1 MGERAVARYTT
12 NASLA
17 VLTANRPPSDAAPS
31 QIGPRSAHHLH
42 LVGLDFKDDSDLVR
56 LSPWILV
63 LAQVFL
69 GEGIDMRVCALFGHV
84 LDPPTNLDVPIG
96 IVGVEDRKRHR
107 RAFRHI
113 ACLHTTF
120 RRIHPDLAVRVVEP
134 YRGHLRRPIRHD
146 CREVSESR
154 FLLQQ
159 IQILRGNFHHD
170 CLSSRSLCVTSARGT
185 SQAAVSVSPGTEH
198 CNERTVWVSHRL
210 AAPAPLTL
218 LCRSDTPRY
227 APIFP
232 RRTRWLKRS
241 SLRTC
246 RNGWS
251 SMRISISPAAGKRDR
266 CTRATCL
273 SEGRSPRRHSC

>member
-1 MGERAVARYTT
+1 MKTESKPASSASRENCSNSVGPNCSADALYPSLSMIPLRRHEASWPATDQKRRQGLGGGGWRRMGEPGVARYTT
-12 NASLA
+12 NPSLA

-63 LAQVFL
+63 LAQIFL

-96 IVGVEDRKRHR
+96 IVGVEARKRPR

-120 RRIHPDLAVRVVEP
+120 RRIHPDLAVRVVDP

-185 SQAAVSVSPGTEH
+185 
-198 CNERTVWVSHRL
+198 
-210 AAPAPLTL
+210 
-218 LCRSDTPRY
+218 
-227 APIFP
+227 
-232 RRTRWLKRS
+232 
-241 SLRTC
+241 
-246 RNGWS
+246 
-251 SMRISISPAAGKRDR
+251 
-266 CTRATCL
+266 
-273 SEGRSPRRHSC
+273 